1 MNISLK
7 CVSVFY
13 LLLITVTSC
22 YKQKVEMITTTEKE
36 PWKKVNN
43 FKITSFSENA
53 HVVINKNDTLQ
64 TIEGFGGCFNEL
76 GWTSLN
82 MLKEN
87 DRQSIMNDLFT
98 PGFGANLTI
107 CRMPV
112 GANDFSL
119 DWYSYNETDCDFEMK
134 NFTITNDLK
143 TIVPFIKEAKQYAP
157 NLKIWASP
165 WSPPSWMKWNK
176 HYACAVPW
184 EGLDKKYQNNLP
196 ANKQGREGTNMFI
209 QNDEYFKAYSLY
221 FSRFIEEYRKQ
232 GIQISMIMP
241 QNEFNSCQIFPS
253 CTWTVDGLATFI
265 GKYLGPEMEKQKVD
279 IMFGT
284 MERPSEALVD
294 TILNDPYAGKFIKGI
309 GFQWAG
315 KGAIPG
321 LQKRYPDLKLY
332 QTEQECGDGK
342 NDWKF
347 CRYAWTLMKHYIS
360 NGANAY
366 MYWNIAL
373 EEGGISRWGWSQNSL
388 ITINKSEKTFRYNH
402 EYYLLKHVSH
412 FVKPGAKFLRSSGKF
427 TNLMA
432 FINPDNSL
440 FIVLHND
447 ENTDQNVSINIGNK
461 GIVVLLKADSFN
473 TLIIQ

>member
-1 MNISLK
+1 
-7 CVSVFY
+7 
-13 LLLITVTSC
+13 
-22 YKQKVEMITTTEKE
+22 
-36 PWKKVNN
+36 
-43 FKITSFSENA
+43 
-53 HVVINKNDTLQ
+53 
-64 TIEGFGGCFNEL
+64 
-76 GWTSLN
+76 
-82 MLKEN
+82 
-87 DRQSIMNDLFT
+87 
-98 PGFGANLTI
+98 
-107 CRMPV
+107 
-112 GANDFSL
+112 
-119 DWYSYNETDCDFEMK
+119 
-134 NFTITNDLK
+134 
-143 TIVPFIKEAKQYAP
+143 
-157 NLKIWASP
+157 
-165 WSPPSWMKWNK
+165 MKWNK

-253 CTWTVDGLATFI
+253 CTWTAAGLATFI

-294 TILNDPYAGKFIKGI
+294 TILYDPYAGKFIKGI

-360 NGANAY
+360 NGASAY
-366 MYWNIAL
+366 M
-373 EEGGISRWGWSQNSL
+373 
-388 ITINKSEKTFRYNH
+388 
-402 EYYLLKHVSH
+402 
-412 FVKPGAKFLRSSGKF
+412 
-427 TNLMA
+427 
-432 FINPDNSL
+432 
-440 FIVLHND
+440 
-447 ENTDQNVSINIGNK
+447 
-461 GIVVLLKADSFN
+461 
-473 TLIIQ
+473 